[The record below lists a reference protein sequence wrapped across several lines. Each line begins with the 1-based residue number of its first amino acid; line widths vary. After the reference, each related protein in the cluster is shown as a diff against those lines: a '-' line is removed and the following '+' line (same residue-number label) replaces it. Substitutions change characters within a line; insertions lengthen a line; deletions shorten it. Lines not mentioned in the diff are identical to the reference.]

1 MKKVGIV
8 GIGDMGSGLAK
19 NLIKNGFSV
28 IGLDLSEHRKVA
40 FEAMGGQLAKD
51 FAEIGRASD
60 AVFVMVMNGTQA
72 KEIILGENGLVASME
87 KGGTILLTATIK
99 PTEAREI
106 GAAMAGSGI
115 DLIDSP
121 VSGGFPGAQG
131 GSLTLMAAA
140 PADILAKNRR
150 VMEAV
155 SKTIHHVGSDVG
167 MGQTV
172 KACLQSLIGSIFSGT
187 FEAAALA
194 AKAGV
199 SGDVLFNVVSSSGA
213 GCGITNTALEN
224 IIDRKFEGTG
234 SHINTMHKD
243 LTISLN
249 LAEELEV
256 PLHTAS
262 TAMQIFHAGKSKYPN
277 GDNWACT
284 QVIEEIIGAELHRNL
299 GGKS

>member
-1 MKKVGIV
+1 MKNVGIV

-28 IGLDLSEHRKVA
+28 IGLDLLEHRKLA
-40 FEAMGGQLAKD
+40 FEAMGGQLARD
-51 FAEIGRASD
+51 YAEIGRASD
-60 AVFVMVMNGTQA
+60 AVFVMVMNGTEA

-87 KGGTILLTATIK
+87 KGGAILLTATIK

-155 SKTIHHVGSDVG
+155 SKTIHHVGSDAG

-172 KACLQSLIGSIFSGT
+172 KACLQSLIGSFRARLKPLHWRQKRVSAEM
-187 FEAAALA
+187 FCLMLCLLLARVAASQTRRLKTLLIGNLKALA
-194 AKAGV
+194 A
-199 SGDVLFNVVSSSGA
+199 
-213 GCGITNTALEN
+213 I
-224 IIDRKFEGTG
+224 
-234 SHINTMHKD
+234 
-243 LTISLN
+243 
-249 LAEELEV
+249 
-256 PLHTAS
+256 
-262 TAMQIFHAGKSKYPN
+262 
-277 GDNWACT
+277 
-284 QVIEEIIGAELHRNL
+284 
-299 GGKS
+299 